1 VLQPNMS
8 TCKIDY
14 MEQEMM
20 KELREKLEKVL
31 EVVKGDMD
39 TVRTG
44 KAKPDMVGNI
54 MVNAYGGQKMR
65 LQELAT
71 ISAPDHSLII
81 IEPWDKS
88 VVQDIEKAI
97 VNSELQLSPAVSEN
111 LIRLPV
117 PALTEERRL
126 DFVKLL
132 AQKMESGKVML
143 RQARGDIKEEIDALE
158 GQSGVSEDDVKRMLE
173 EMQRVFE
180 EYQEKLDEM
189 GKVKEA
195 EIMEI

>member
-1 VLQPNMS
+1 M
-8 TCKIDY
+8 D
-14 MEQEMM
+14 QEIM
-20 KELREKLEKVL
+20 KLLKEKLDKVL
-31 EVVKGDMD
+31 EIVKGDMD

-65 LQELAT
+65 LQELAS

-97 VNSELQLSPAVSEN
+97 VKSELQLSPVVGEGV
-111 LIRLPV
+111 IRLPV
-117 PALTEERRL
+117 PPLTEDRRK

-132 AQKMESGKVML
+132 AQKL
-143 RQARGDIKEEIDALE
+143 NNF
-158 GQSGVSEDDVKRMLE
+158 
-173 EMQRVFE
+173 VFF
-180 EYQEKLDEM
+180 
-189 GKVKEA
+189 VRFVV
-195 EIMEI
+195 IN

>member
-1 VLQPNMS
+1 MYKKL
-8 TCKIDY
+8 
-14 MEQEMM
+14 
-20 KELREKLEKVL
+20 KERLEKVL

-44 KAKPDMVGNI
+44 RAKPDMVGNI
-54 MVNAYGGQKMR
+54 VVNAYGGQKMR
-65 LQELAT
+65 LQELAS
-71 ISAPDHSLII
+71 ILAPDHSLII

-97 VNSELQLSPAVSEN
+97 VKSELQLSPAVSEGV
-111 LIRLPV
+111 IRLPV
-117 PALTEERRL
+117 PPLTEERRK

-132 AQKMESGKVML
+132 AQKLESGKVML
-143 RQARGDIKEEIDALE
+143 RQARGDTKEEIDALE
-158 GQSGVSEDDVKRMLE
+158 GKPGVSEDDVKRMLE
-173 EMQRVFE
+173 EMQKVFE
-180 EYQEKLDEM
+180 EYQEKLEEM

>member
-1 VLQPNMS
+1 M
-8 TCKIDY
+8 D
-14 MEQEMM
+14 QEIM
-20 KELREKLEKVL
+20 KLLKEKLDKVL
-31 EVVKGDMD
+31 EIVKGDMD

-65 LQELAT
+65 LQELAS

-97 VNSELQLSPAVSEN
+97 VASELQLSPAVSEG

-117 PALTEERRL
+117 PPLTEERRQ

-132 AQKMESGKVML
+132 AQKIESGKVML
-143 RQARGDIKEEIDALE
+143 RQARGDVKERIDSLE
-158 GQSGVSEDDVKRMLE
+158 GESGVSEDDIKRMLE
-173 EMQRVFE
+173 EMQKIFE
-180 EYQEKLDEM
+180 KYQERLDEM
-189 GKVKEA
+189 SKIKEL

>member
-1 VLQPNMS
+1 
-8 TCKIDY
+8 
-14 MEQEMM
+14 MEQEVMN
-20 KELREKLEKVL
+20 KLERKLEKVL

-44 KAKPDMVGNI
+44 RAKPDMVGNI
-54 MVNAYGGQKMR
+54 TVNAYGGQKMR
-65 LQELAT
+65 LMELAS

-97 VNSELQLSPAVSEN
+97 VKSELQLSPAVSEGV
-111 LIRLPV
+111 IRLPV
-117 PALTEERRL
+117 PPLTEERRL

-143 RQARGDIKEEIDALE
+143 RQARGDIKEEIDGLE
-158 GQSGVSEDDVKRMLE
+158 GQSGVSEDDIKRMLE
-173 EMQRVFE
+173 EMQKVFE
-180 EYQEKLDEM
+180 GYQEKLEEM

>member
-1 VLQPNMS
+1 
-8 TCKIDY
+8 
-14 MEQEMM
+14 MEQEVM
-20 KELREKLEKVL
+20 KKLVQKLDKVL
-31 EVVKGDMD
+31 EMVKGDMD

-54 MVNAYGGQKMR
+54 MVSAYGGQKMR
-65 LQELAT
+65 LQELAC
-71 ISAPDHSLII
+71 ISAPDHSLIL

-97 VNSELQLSPAVSEN
+97 IQSELQLSPAVSESI
-111 LIRLPV
+111 IRLPV
-117 PALTEERRL
+117 PPLTEERRL

-143 RQARGDIKEEIDALE
+143 RQARGDIKEEIDGLD

-180 EYQEKLDEM
+180 KYQVKLEEL
-189 GKVKEA
+189 GKTKEA